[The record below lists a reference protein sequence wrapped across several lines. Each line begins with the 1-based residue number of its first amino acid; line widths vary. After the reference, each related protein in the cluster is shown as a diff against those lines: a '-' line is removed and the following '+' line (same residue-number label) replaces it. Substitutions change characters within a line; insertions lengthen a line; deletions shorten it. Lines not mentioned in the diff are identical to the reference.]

1 MVTNRRFPLIR
12 YDHTVHEP
20 RRARPRQRI
29 HIWQGPCSSKSI
41 LAMLDEG
48 QREGTLAFLQHW
60 PNLSKLANGEFCEVR
75 GDTTV
80 FSLFVIDAT
89 VL

>member
-1 MVTNRRFPLIR
+1 
-12 YDHTVHEP
+12 
-20 RRARPRQRI
+20 
-29 HIWQGPCSSKSI
+29 
-41 LAMLDEG
+41 MLDEG

-60 PNLSKLANGEFCEVR
+60 PNVSKLANGEFCEVR